1 MKAGTAVRPYLTPRD
16 ACQIEDVVLGSVRAR
31 RYAPGGEPAA
41 TVVYLHGGGWVLGD
55 LDDYDAIC
63 VHLAV
68 ESGCELYSVEY
79 RLAPEHPFPA
89 AVEDAF
95 AALRAAAELAAGR
108 PLVVAGD
115 SAGGN
120 LAAVTA
126 LRARDAGAPELSLQ
140 VLVYAILDHD
150 LERRSYRANGT
161 PPGYVLT
168 TDDMRWF
175 WGHYLDDP
183 ARRGDPLAS
192 PLRAEDLSGVAPAL
206 VVVAEYDPLHDEGAA
221 YAERLRDAGVR
232 VDLLELPGA
241 VHGLLGMLGVANAA
255 AEAASAIARA
265 VRSAAETAA

>member
-1 MKAGTAVRPYLTPRD
+1 MKAGTAARPYLTPRD
-16 ACQIEDVVLGSVRAR
+16 ACDIEDVVLGSVRAR
-31 RYAPGGEPAA
+31 RYAPRETPAA

-55 LDDYDAIC
+55 LDDFDSIC

-68 ESGCELYSVEY
+68 ESGCELFSVDY

-126 LRARDAGAPELSLQ
+126 LRARDAGAPRVALQ
-140 VLVYAILDHD
+140 ALVYAILDHD
-150 LERRSYRANGT
+150 LERASYLANGT
-161 PPGYVLT
+161 SPGYVLT

-175 WGHYLDDP
+175 WDHYLGDP
-183 ARRGDPLAS
+183 AGRGDPLAS
-192 PLRAEDLSGVAPAL
+192 PLRAGDLTGVAPAL
-206 VVVAEYDPLHDEGAA
+206 VVVAEYDPLRDEGIA

-232 VDLLELPGA
+232 VGLLELPGA
-241 VHGLLGMLGVANAA
+241 VHGLLGMLGVADAA
-255 AEAASAIARA
+255 AKAASAIALA
-265 VRSAAETAA
+265 LRSAAEDVG